1 MGELVVEKCK
11 LLQESNCKG
20 MCLNIFKLPAQ
31 DFFRDTLG
39 VPLTVSPNF
48 ETQECQWSFGEV
60 PLPPEE
66 DSSWPLGCIAGCPT
80 RAEVRAQKR
89 TLICE

>member
-1 MGELVVEKCK
+1 MVEKCK

-48 ETQECQWSFGEV
+48 ETQECQWSFGRGTTTSRRGFFLAARLCCWLSDLRGSACSEA
-60 PLPPEE
+60 
-66 DSSWPLGCIAGCPT
+66 DSDL
-80 RAEVRAQKR
+80 
-89 TLICE
+89 